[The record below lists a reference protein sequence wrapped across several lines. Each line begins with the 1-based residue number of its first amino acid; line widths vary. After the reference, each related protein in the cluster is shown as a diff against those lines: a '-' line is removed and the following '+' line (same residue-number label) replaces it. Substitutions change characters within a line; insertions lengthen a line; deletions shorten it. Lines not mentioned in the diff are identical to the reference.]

1 MLILKNIE
9 AMYDTNA
16 RLTFERLMYVYCIY
30 VVDMGSMKCDI
41 CGQEDARWICEACD
55 NKMVCND
62 CDQKWHQ
69 HRKRQNHVREP
80 LKLEQSSLVNGIS
93 PSSSFPGS
101 FTRTSS
107 TSKINEGLSGNTTV
121 GKSPVLHE
129 NMTLTAGASFMPTS
143 LSLNEPLVSGEVST
157 VQQSDVNFLPKSVA
171 EINEDLSYRS
181 LLGVNDSLTPER
193 TLSGQSASLRT
204 PDIVRGSISRQ
215 FSSLTS
221 DFQSTLQSLQSMMD
235 EVSSSMDKGQIDVS
249 GDSNLSLSQ
258 AVNKQTVVSKSPDMS
273 GISSNYSHSASAT
286 VKKLESNQS
295 MVQNADKRQRNVD
308 DDDDELTRL
317 LAQTK
322 YPPNMG
328 SPGLPTPPSVIEQAA
343 ANMKPQSTGQSV
355 DPKSSFLH
363 NVTSNSVDR
372 IEPKDSIQRPSTSND
387 LPRTVVQNTP
397 PVENRSYV
405 HPEQQDVQTSTG
417 TFNNV
422 AQSGRQFATDRQK
435 SQTLVKKRL
444 TDSPGVV
451 CSRVG
456 DGEELGVLER
466 PSGYS
471 ETYHSKFSDV
481 HDEVT

>member
-1 MLILKNIE
+1 
-9 AMYDTNA
+9 
-16 RLTFERLMYVYCIY
+16 
-30 VVDMGSMKCDI
+30 
-41 CGQEDARWICEACD
+41 
-55 NKMVCND
+55 
-62 CDQKWHQ
+62 
-69 HRKRQNHVREP
+69 
-80 LKLEQSSLVNGIS
+80 
-93 PSSSFPGS
+93 
-101 FTRTSS
+101 
-107 TSKINEGLSGNTTV
+107 
-121 GKSPVLHE
+121 
-129 NMTLTAGASFMPTS
+129 MTLTAGASFMPTS

-204 PDIVRGSISRQ
+204 PDVVRGSISRQ

-235 EVSSSMDKGQIDVS
+235 EVSSSMDKGQIGVS
-249 GDSNLSLSQ
+249 GDSDLSLSQ

-328 SPGLPTPPSVIEQAA
+328 SGLPLPPSVNEQAA

-387 LPRTVVQNTP
+387 LPRTAVQNTP